1 MCIPKKTYLSVR
13 VVHMAEVFG
22 IQYRNARNRR
32 IDIIGGCNWLTNVPV
47 ALCSPYHE
55 RLSSLY
61 PQDIQYGL
69 YTKTSDDHFKHNTDH
84 FGPPKALSK
93 YNRSIAQVLNKINYY
108 SIDIRFRH
116 KGEVVIAIIFI

>member
-1 MCIPKKTYLSVR
+1 MCIPKKTYISVR

-32 IDIIGGCNWLTNVPV
+32 IDIIGGCNGLTNVPV

-61 PQDIQYGL
+61 PQDIQFGI
-69 YTKTSDDHFKHNTDH
+69 YTIRLMITLSIIPTILALRR
-84 FGPPKALSK
+84 PCQSITEASPK
-93 YNRSIAQVLNKINYY
+93 Y
-108 SIDIRFRH
+108 
-116 KGEVVIAIIFI
+116 